1 MAVSTVTDTV
11 VGAALPNTTFM
22 VTVTIT
28 EFLYLN
34 LHNSGHT
41 FFCNK
46 SIRCA
51 KNKNMALKLLLY
63 L

>member
-1 MAVSTVTDTV
+1 MLPLKLLLCLQWTETV
-11 VGAALPNTTFM
+11 VGAVLPNTTIM

-34 LHNSGHT
+34 VHNSGHT

-46 SIRCA
+46 SIKYA
-51 KNKNMALKLLLY
+51 KNKNMAM
-63 L
+63 